1 MYILYL
7 QHCFFVVYYVI
18 IDLRSEIDMGYK
30 IMHRDKLIALADN
43 SGITELIEKS
53 LCPSCFVVGMP
64 IEIWLDNRTVD
75 IHRSHSRKLFKALRL
90 RTPDDIEQ
98 VIDIGHGI
106 SITDNWWIQKSDENL
121 DYRSLKKYN
130 EELSDIAFYGAS
142 VSNSGDTSGYKELG
156 TVGSYEKAWRY
167 INGTWYMF
175 KQGNTQE
182 LISEY
187 YSYLFLKAL
196 EVNVAEYELKAYTS
210 EETGITSYF
219 IVSKDF
225 TNNANVD
232 FEPFCNYFHDHDEP
246 EYIIPKLKEI
256 DSSLVTSYV
265 MMVFYD
271 ALLHNDDRHNQ
282 NAGVLRNST
291 TGEIIGLAPLFD
303 YNLGLIATG
312 IPRIDDEKG
321 NIFTDSFLANDVCR
335 KVLKENLPDKN
346 KIISAINIAT
356 EGIKPPKTMIIK
368 PVPIENYIIRTYDY
382 LAKHI

>member
-1 MYILYL
+1 
-7 QHCFFVVYYVI
+7 
-18 IDLRSEIDMGYK
+18 MGYK
-30 IMHRDKLIALADN
+30 VMHRDKVIALADEN
-43 SGITELIEKS
+43 CITEIVDKA
-53 LCPSCFVVGMP
+53 LCPACFVVGMP
-64 IEIWLDNRTVD
+64 LEIWLDNRIVD
-75 IHRSHSRKLFKALRL
+75 VHRSHSRKLFKALRL

-106 SITDNWWIQKSDENL
+106 SITDNWWIQKKEEEL
-121 DYRSLKKYN
+121 DYYSLKQYN
-130 EELSDIAFYGAS
+130 EEIADIAFFGAS
-142 VSNSGDTSGYKELG
+142 ASNSGNTLGYRELG

-175 KQGNTQE
+175 KQGNIQE

-187 YSYLFLKAL
+187 YSYHFLKAMG
-196 EVNVAEYELKAYTS
+196 VNVAEYNMKREIS
-210 EETGITSYF
+210 EEIGIVSLF

-225 TNNANVD
+225 TNNAEVD

-246 EYIIPKLKEI
+246 EYIIPRLDEKLIKP
-256 DSSLVTSYV
+256 YV
-265 MMVFYD
+265 MMIFYD

-312 IPRIDDEKG
+312 VPRIDTEKG

-335 KVLKENLPDKN
+335 KVIRENLPERK
-346 KIISAINIAT
+346 KIIKAINAAYK
-356 EGIKPPKTMIIK
+356 GINSIGFFGFKPIS
-368 PVPIENYIIRTYDY
+368 IENYIRDTYDY

>member
-1 MYILYL
+1 MCFLYL
-7 QHCFFVVYYVI
+7 QHCFFVVYYII
-18 IDLRSEIDMGYK
+18 IDFRSEIDMGYK
-30 IMHRDKLIALADN
+30 IMHRNKLIALADK

-175 KQGNTQE
+175 KQGNTLE

-196 EVNVAEYELKAYTS
+196 EVNVAEYKLNAHTS
-210 EETGITSYF
+210 KETGITSHF

-335 KVLKENLPDKN
+335 KVLKDNLPDRN
-346 KIISAINIAT
+346 KIISAINST
-356 EGIKPPKTMIIK
+356 YKGINSTGYFRFIQ
-368 PVPIENYIIRTYDY
+368 VPIGNYIIRTYDY

>member
-7 QHCFFVVYYVI
+7 QHYFFVVYYVI

-210 EETGITSYF
+210 EETGITSHF

-303 YNLGLIATG
+303 YNLGLISTG
-312 IPRIDDEKG
+312 IPRIDNEKG

-335 KVLKENLPDKN
+335 KVLKDNLPDRN
-346 KIISAINIAT
+346 KIISAINST
-356 EGIKPPKTMIIK
+356 YKGINSTGYFGFS
-368 PVPIENYIIRTYDY
+368 PVPIENYIIDTYDY

>member
-7 QHCFFVVYYVI
+7 QHYFFGVYYVI

-210 EETGITSYF
+210 EETGITSHF

-303 YNLGLIATG
+303 YNLGLISTG
-312 IPRIDDEKG
+312 IPRIDNEKG

-335 KVLKENLPDKN
+335 KVLKDNLPDRN
-346 KIISAINIAT
+346 KIISAINST
-356 EGIKPPKTMIIK
+356 YKGINSTGYFGFS
-368 PVPIENYIIRTYDY
+368 PVPIENYIIDTYDY